1 MMFREISFA
10 EKLRNANIK
19 IQIVFGEIENVM
31 WSEHIYIFFLKL
43 QFNCI
48 MQFGVVK

>member
-1 MMFREISFA
+1 MFSDISFA
-10 EKLRNANIK
+10 EKLLNVNTK
-19 IQIVFGEIENVM
+19 IQIVVGKIENVM
-31 WSEHIYIFFLKL
+31 WSEYIYIFFLKL